1 MRRDQLS
8 ARFIVYRLRGQNE
21 LTARGIPF
29 FNEYPRMSQRKGIGY
44 HNSACFQTVG
54 KVVAGREFRVE
65 ATCAFVSRHSVCV
78 VWMTSIMAFVTDGF
92 GNLNSRSG
100 YASRQKKSFSIRP
113 GTLATGVAVVA
124 FAWVAATLMTTQSM
138 VLSLPGATTADNDFL
153 TPRASAFIVPQSH
166 VAHPARL
173 ASQIAPLNERNRF
186 AGVPVNAPVGGAAY
200 APARDDVAHAKTANK
215 DALRLQLAYALAQQ
229 ASDIKLA
236 QSAAASIK
244 SGRMEVATASPETID
259 HLRKV
264 IAINFAAA
272 VQSLEQVKYAAASIP
287 VAGPAKAAEQ
297 PLTVASAAPAGLPA
311 IAEATPLPA
320 KDADI
325 AMAEAV
331 LSVVPM
337 ARPARDPETQRI
349 NTPATAA
356 IARATVKDTAA
367 IQPPARLMAYADP
380 DDSSVRKA
388 KPLLNPFAAISP
400 GEGTAIYDIEAKT
413 VYLPSGERLEAH
425 SGLGYMHD
433 NPRYVDQK
441 NRGPTPPHT
450 YNLTLRESLF
460 HGVQAIRLTPSD
472 GAGVY
477 GRDGLLAH
485 TYMLGA
491 RGDSNG
497 CVSFKD
503 YKRFLAAFRRGEIRR
518 LKVVSRVSSAASVA
532 SR

>member
-1 MRRDQLS
+1 
-8 ARFIVYRLRGQNE
+8 
-21 LTARGIPF
+21 
-29 FNEYPRMSQRKGIGY
+29 MSQRKGIGY

-54 KVVAGREFRVE
+54 NVVVGREFRVK

-78 VWMTSIMAFVTDGF
+78 VWITSIMAFVTDGF

-124 FAWVAATLMTTQSM
+124 FAWVAATLITTQSM
-138 VLSLPGATTADNDFL
+138 VLSLPGATIAANDFL

-166 VAHPARL
+166 IAHPARL
-173 ASQIAPLNERNRF
+173 SSQVASLNERNRF
-186 AGVPVNAPVGGAAY
+186 AGVPANAPVGGIANTAA
-200 APARDDVAHAKTANK
+200 ADSDVRSKATGA
-215 DALRLQLAYALAQQ
+215 DAVRLQLANALAQQ
-229 ASDIKLA
+229 TSEIKQA

-244 SGRMEVATASPETID
+244 SGRIEVAAAPPETVD

-264 IAINFAAA
+264 IAVNFAAA
-272 VQSLEQVKYAAASIP
+272 VQSLAQVKYAAAAIP
-287 VAGPAKAAEQ
+287 VAGPAKAALQ
-297 PLTVASAAPAGLPA
+297 PVAVASAAPADLPA

-325 AMAEAV
+325 AMAAAV
-331 LSVVPM
+331 LSVMPM
-337 ARPARDPETQRI
+337 ARPAREPDVQRTNI
-349 NTPATAA
+349 PATAA
-356 IARATVKDTAA
+356 IARATVRDTPA
-367 IQPPARLMAYADP
+367 QPPARLMAYADP

-388 KPLLNPFAAISP
+388 KPFLNPFAAISS

-425 SGLGYMHD
+425 SGLGQMRD
-433 NPRYVDQK
+433 NPRYVDRK
-441 NRGPTPPHT
+441 NTGPTPPET
-450 YNLTLRESLF
+450 YNLTYRESLF
-460 HGVQAIRLTPSD
+460 HGVRALRLTPAN
-472 GAGVY
+472 GARVY

-485 TYMLGA
+485 TYML
-491 RGDSNG
+491 RGGRGESNG
-497 CVSFKD
+497 CVVFKD
-503 YKRFLAAFRRGEIRR
+503 YKRFLAAFSRGEIRR